1 MNAVEAKVLA
11 ALIDP
16 LVRRGQ
22 VEEAHDLLAPVL
34 RERTP
39 FRYLDRIGAAAG
51 AGLLPVTDQLL
62 ERIGLLPA
70 TDHLLERIAAER
82 SEGGWVI
89 VGAVLRRQLPRD
101 LAGPLARCRSMTMAA
116 DIWDGAD
123 ILGERSSL

>member
-1 MNAVEAKVLA
+1 MNAVEARVLA

-51 AGLLPVTDQLL
+51 V
-62 ERIGLLPA
+62 GLLPA

-101 LAGPLARCRSMTMAA
+101 LAGPLARCRSMAMAA
-116 DIWDGAD
+116 DISYGAD
-123 ILGERSSL
+123 ILGEQQSL